1 MHIRVDTDTR
11 VPAAPVL
18 APAPALL
25 RAALDA
31 AGEALLLCTAA
42 DHTVVLV
49 NAAASALVPDL
60 GPGSSTLAGPLA
72 GLARATADGA
82 AFFTEEHQGR
92 RLLGHRRPL
101 GDDHYGW
108 YVRDTTE
115 EQARAEAF
123 QAERART
130 TFLAEAGRRLSA
142 SLNQRRC
149 VRTTVEL
156 AATHLA
162 GAAVVVLPG
171 RRRRS
176 EWMRLIAGG
185 TVTEGELTESSL
197 GEVPGLQEA
206 LGGFPPIPSRWLDAA
221 QVPGWLLP
229 EGFGPVGALLVT
241 PLPGNAEPAG
251 ALILA
256 RSGPDAVFSAED
268 EMLARIFAARAG
280 GAISAAALYREQVDT
295 TAILQADLLP
305 PELPQPEGVELAG
318 SYQAAKDALRIGGD
332 FYDVFGPAGD
342 STETVIALGDVCG
355 KGPEAAVL
363 TGKVR
368 QTLRA
373 LRLVSADPASM
384 LTVLNQALLG
394 SSRQHRF
401 VTLIVAAISRVEHG
415 RVRLRLATGGHPAP
429 LVLRADGTVEAVPVS
444 GTLIGVVPQIS
455 VRPAAVELAPGELC
469 LLYSDGLT
477 EARGGASG
485 TEQYGEDRLRDALAS
500 CAGMSGTTAVERLR
514 QLISDWVHGG
524 VRDDIAMLAV
534 RAPARTKLSLMET
547 GGNSSP
553 FAIDA
558 RRGDRRGRSRP

>member
-1 MHIRVDTDTR
+1 LDTR

-31 AGEALLLCTAA
+31 AGEAVLLCTAV
-42 DHTVVLV
+42 DHEIVLV
-49 NAAASALVPDL
+49 NAAASALL
-60 GPGSSTLAGPLA
+60 PGIEPGRTTVQSPLT
-72 GLARATADGA
+72 GLARATADGTTT
-82 AFFTEEHQGR
+82 FTGEYQGR
-92 RLLGHRRPL
+92 RLLGYRRPL

-108 YVRDTTE
+108 YLQDTTE
-115 EQARAEAF
+115 EIARTEAF
-123 QAERART
+123 RAERART
-130 TFLAEAGRRLSA
+130 MFLAEASRRLSA

-149 VRTTVEL
+149 LRTTVEQ
-156 AATHLA
+156 AVSHLA
-162 GAAVVVLPG
+162 DAAVVVLPARG
-171 RRRRS
+171 RQS
-176 EWMRLIAGG
+176 EWMRLVAGG
-185 TVTEGELTESSL
+185 SVTDGTLRESRL

-206 LGGFPPIPSRWLDAA
+206 LGGFPPIPSRWLDAS

-256 RSGPDAVFSAED
+256 RRGTDAVFSAED

-305 PELPQPEGVELAG
+305 PELPQPEGIELAG

-332 FYDVFGPAGD
+332 FYDVFGPVDGD
-342 STETVIALGDVCG
+342 SPETVIALGDVCG

-373 LRLVSADPASM
+373 LRLVGSDPAAM

-394 SSRQHRF
+394 AGRRHRF
-401 VTLIVAAISRVEHG
+401 VTLIVAAISRAEHG
-415 RVRLRLATGGHPAP
+415 RVRLNVATGGHPAP
-429 LVLRADGTVEAVPVS
+429 LVLRTDGTVETVPVS
-444 GTLIGVVPQIS
+444 GTLIGVVPRIS
-455 VRPAAVELAPGELC
+455 VCPATIELAPGELC

-477 EARGGASG
+477 EARGGAG
-485 TEQYGEDRLRDALAS
+485 GAEQYGEDRLRDALAS
-500 CAGMSGTTAVERLR
+500 CLGMPGPAAVERVR
-514 QLISDWVHGG
+514 QLVSDWVHGG
-524 VRDDIAMLAV
+524 VHDDIAMLLV
-534 RAPARTKLSLMET
+534 RAPSRTKLSLMET
-547 GGNSSP
+547 GAAATSP

-558 RRGDRRGRSRP
+558 RRGDRRSRSRS